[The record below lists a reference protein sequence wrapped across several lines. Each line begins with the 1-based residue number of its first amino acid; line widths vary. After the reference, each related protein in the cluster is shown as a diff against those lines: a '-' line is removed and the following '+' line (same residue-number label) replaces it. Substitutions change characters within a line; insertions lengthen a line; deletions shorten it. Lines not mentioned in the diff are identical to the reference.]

1 MRYRIALIAVLTGLV
16 VSGCSSTPQPTEQ
29 EIKEAS
35 YFRCKDLHSQF
46 QDLLDSVA
54 TTGIDKNDPRLRA
67 LGDKWNLDNCNSYD
81 FPDLNTQLVTP

>member
-1 MRYRIALIAVLTGLV
+1 MRHRLTVVAVLASLL
-16 VSGCSSTPQPTEQ
+16 VSGCSSAPTEL
-29 EIKEAS
+29 ELKEAQ
-35 YFRCKDLHSQF
+35 YFRCKDLHGQF

-81 FPDLNTQLVTP
+81 FPNLDTDLL